1 MLVSDVLIYKAKDGH
16 IELDVNLSEETVWLN
31 QKQLS
36 ELFDKNVRT
45 ISEHQQFSIPGSMN
59 LPLQEIGA
67 ASNRLNKDKPVMLY
81 CQSGAR
87 SEQAK
92 SFLKS
97 MGFNQVY
104 NLGSVLNYFNC

>member
-1 MLVSDVLIYKAKDGH
+1 MLTQ
-16 IELDVNLSEETVWLN
+16 NLSCQDARALVN
-31 QKQLS
+31 QGGQLV
-36 ELFDKNVRT
+36 DVRT